1 HATREQLLDP
11 FAGVDDLRAGVLR
24 TVGAGADRFRE
35 DYLRILRAL
44 RFAGRFE
51 LAIEPSTWEAA

>member
-1 HATREQLLDP
+1 M
-11 FAGVDDLRAGVLR
+11 DDLRAGVLR